1 MPANPLQQLRGQ
13 GQSVWLDYLS
23 RDLIA
28 SGELAR
34 RVDRDAI
41 GGVTSNPTIF
51 HTAISG
57 SATYDREIQQLGG
70 AGYAP
75 AAIFEA
81 LAVEDIRAACDVLRS
96 LYDGSDGA
104 DGFVSLEVSPHLA
117 NDTDETVAEAR
128 RLRADVDRPNVM
140 IKVPGTPEG
149 LPAVEQLLGEGVNI
163 NITLIFAQ
171 AVYRAVAE
179 TYIGALEARAARGES
194 LSDVASVAS
203 TFVSRIDT
211 EVDARIESLIEQDPD
226 NASQLRLLLG
236 KAAIANSKAVY
247 RIFQEIFAG
256 DRFARLAAR
265 GARVQRPLWAST
277 STKNPEYPLTLYVDE
292 LIGPE
297 TVNTMPESTMDD
309 FRAHGEV
316 QETVTSDLEYWE
328 EILGRIGAAGIDL
341 DAVMQQLELEG
352 VQKFKDSYDELMAD
366 LTAKTERLAT

>member
-1 MPANPLQQLRGQ
+1 M
-13 GQSVWLDYLS
+13 
-23 RDLIA
+23 
-28 SGELAR
+28 
-34 RVDRDAI
+34 
-41 GGVTSNPTIF
+41 
-51 HTAISG
+51 
-57 SATYDREIQQLGG
+57 
-70 AGYAP
+70 
-75 AAIFEA
+75 
-81 LAVEDIRAACDVLRS
+81 
-96 LYDGSDGA
+96 
-104 DGFVSLEVSPHLA
+104 
-117 NDTDETVAEAR
+117 
-128 RLRADVDRPNVM
+128 
-140 IKVPGTPEG
+140 
-149 LPAVEQLLGEGVNI
+149 
-163 NITLIFAQ
+163 
-171 AVYRAVAE
+171 
-179 TYIGALEARAARGES
+179 
-194 LSDVASVAS
+194 
-203 TFVSRIDT
+203 
-211 EVDARIESLIEQDPD
+211 DARIESLIEKDPD